1 MKKNL
6 IILLV
11 ATLLI
16 SCQNVKVDPAPMS
29 GTINESD
36 EKTAIIVK
44 LAKAYEAGTFEEAR
58 EYFTSDG
65 KHYFNSTVYTTDQ
78 IIEGYNFHSVLYDN
92 LEHVDPTVTTMYYN
106 NGEIYTNQWADW
118 SGTSKITGEVSENTF
133 HCFWKWQED
142 KIVETRCYIDPTD
155 LMKEIALYQAQTTEA
170 NKNYS
175 FLFFFMNASLINF
188 RGVFF

>member
-11 ATLLI
+11 ATLFI

-29 GTINESD
+29 GTINQSD

-106 NGEIYTNQWADW
+106 NGEVYTNQWADW

-133 HCFWKWQED
+133 HCFWKWQGD

-155 LMKEIALYQAQTTEA
+155 LMKEIALYQAQTTE
-170 NKNYS
+170 
-175 FLFFFMNASLINF
+175 
-188 RGVFF
+188 GE